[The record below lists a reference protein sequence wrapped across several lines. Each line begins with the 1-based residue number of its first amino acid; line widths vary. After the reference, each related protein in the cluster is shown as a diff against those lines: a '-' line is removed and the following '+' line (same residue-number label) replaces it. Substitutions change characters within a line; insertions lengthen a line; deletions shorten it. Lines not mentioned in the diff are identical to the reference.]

1 MSRVTQSQVNE
12 VFKHFAKTM
21 GRSTVAWERSEDGNG
36 YTANVGAWILDY
48 NPTYGGY
55 VINEMFNDGGAV
67 TLPLTET
74 RMSGSE
80 IVQAMRFAMRCIQIK
95 ETDD

>member
-1 MSRVTQSQVNE
+1 MSRVTQNQVNE
-12 VFKHFAKTM
+12 VLRQFARAM
-21 GRSTVAWERSEDGNG
+21 GRSTVVWKRNEDGNG
-36 YTANVGAWILDY
+36 YTANVGAWFLDY

-55 VINEMFNDGGAV
+55 VIQEMFNDGGAV
-67 TLPLTET
+67 ALPLTEN

-80 IVQAMRFAMRCIQIK
+80 IIQAMRFAMRCIQIK